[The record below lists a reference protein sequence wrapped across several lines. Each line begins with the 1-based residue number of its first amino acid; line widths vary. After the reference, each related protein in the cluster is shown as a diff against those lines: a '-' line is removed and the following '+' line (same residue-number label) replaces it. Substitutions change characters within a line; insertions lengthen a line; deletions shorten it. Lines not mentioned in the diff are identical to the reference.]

1 MSNLTTL
8 IHIGE
13 FLDYPKMAELERDFI
28 KLVDEF
34 VINSTDTGILE
45 EIGKLDMEAR
55 LLGISF
61 YDMYCVVLQDVAGHQ
76 NLVSQFKIYM
86 QSRKTTKSFLV

>member
-8 IHIGE
+8 NHIGA
-13 FLDYPKMAELERDFI
+13 FLDYIKMTELERDFI

-34 VINSTDTGILE
+34 VINTTNVSILE

-61 YDMYCVVLQDVAGHQ
+61 YDMYCVVLQDIAGHQ
-76 NLVSQFKIYM
+76 NLVSQFKIFM
-86 QSRKTTKSFLV
+86 QSRKITKSFLV

>member
-13 FLDYPKMAELERDFI
+13 FLDYLKMTELERDFI

-34 VINSTDTGILE
+34 VINSTDTDILE

-76 NLVSQFKIYM
+76 NLVSQFNIYM
-86 QSRKTTKSFLV
+86 QSRKITKSFLV

>member
-1 MSNLTTL
+1 MSNLATP
-8 IHIGE
+8 IHIGQ
-13 FLDYPKMAELERDFI
+13 FSDYPKMTELERDFI

-34 VINSTDTGILE
+34 VINSSDADILE

-76 NLVSQFKIYM
+76 NLVSQFKIYA
-86 QSRKTTKSFLV
+86 QSRKHSKSFLV

>member
-1 MSNLTTL
+1 MT
-8 IHIGE
+8 
-13 FLDYPKMAELERDFI
+13 ELERDFI

-34 VINSTDTGILE
+34 VINSVDAGILE

-76 NLVSQFKIYM
+76 NLVSQFKIYV
-86 QSRKTTKSFLV
+86 QSKKHFKSFLV

>member
-1 MSNLTTL
+1 MSNLATP
-8 IHIGE
+8 IHIGQ
-13 FLDYPKMAELERDFI
+13 FLDYPKMTELERDFI

-34 VINSTDTGILE
+34 VINSNDADILE

-76 NLVSQFKIYM
+76 NLVSQFKIYA
-86 QSRKTTKSFLV
+86 QSRKHSKSFLV

>member
-1 MSNLTTL
+1 LSNLTTL

-13 FLDYPKMAELERDFI
+13 FLDYLKMTELERDFI

-34 VINSTDTGILE
+34 VINSTDTDILE

-86 QSRKTTKSFLV
+86 QSRKITKSFLV

>member
-1 MSNLTTL
+1 MSNLATP
-8 IHIGE
+8 IHIGS
-13 FLDYPKMAELERDFI
+13 FSDYPKMIELERDFI
-28 KLVDEF
+28 KLVDDF
-34 VINSTDTGILE
+34 VINSTDKDILE

-76 NLVSQFKIYM
+76 NLVSRFKLFM
-86 QSRKTTKSFLV
+86 QSKKSI